1 MPELVSR
8 SAQTTSKA
16 TSCTPWRS
24 KSLSTSS
31 AIRLR
36 LQGQRPISP
45 RLFSSM
51 SRMTMRSSRSRGI
64 VIARRASYMMLS
76 SWVTKPMRSLRSA
89 SPTKNS
95 VIARPRTILTT
106 CCLRSALSGLQEE
119 FHLDAG
125 QFDDVVVLEGM
136 GRGADFL
143 AVDGGTLRAF
153 DVGDEV
159 ALRPAGEHR
168 DLHAGLAERSEGL
181 GELELPAGVAAGQE
195 LDRAEGLPPR
205 LRRRCRSGRSRGCGR
220 RGGLGARILVGDTG
234 RRCAGRCRLH
244 RGLALRDGRLRAAAG
259 GSGRGLHRGGAQDHR
274 FFEVRLLP
282 AGRGRGFTDELELV
296 LAQLDDVVVL
306 QEVLL
311 DRVAVDDRA
320 VGAAEVLEERVVEY
334 RDDHGVL
341 AAYRKVVD
349 LDVVVGLAADGGA
362 LLRQGELLENEPIHA
377 EYQFRHRWPL
387 REVILT
393 TRTPWP

>member
-1 MPELVSR
+1 M
-8 SAQTTSKA
+8 TSKPR
-16 TSCTPWRS
+16 TPTPYLS
-24 KSLSTSS
+24 NSLSTSS

-95 VIARPRTILTT
+95 TIARPSPILTM

-181 GELELPAGVAAGQE
+181 GELELPAGVTAGQE

-205 LRRRCRSGRSRGCGR
+205 LRRRCRSGRSRG
-220 RGGLGARILVGDTG
+220 LGACILVGDTG

-320 VGAAEVLEERVVEY
+320 VGAAEVLEERVVED
-334 RDDHGVL
+334 RHDHGVL
-341 AAYRKVVD
+341 TAHREIVD
-349 LDVVVGLAADGGA
+349 LDVIVGLAADGGP
-362 LLRQGELLENEPIHA
+362 LLRQGDFLENEAIHA
-377 EYQFRHRWPL
+377 EYQFRH
-387 REVILT
+387 
-393 TRTPWP
+393 TRPIGSLF